1 MCNEETVIHGIQVD
15 SIYLPKV
22 IKKYRYMSTVE
33 VPGYWLNFRL
43 GLGRGRCLPGLQNQL
58 QFTSTTCTVTAV
70 LVFQLV
76 SIYHQYTKQ
85 THRHIVGNLGIISL
99 KHTFF
104 VSFSSRLHFLLV
116 IRPRISTLAGL
127 NCCTLLYTFSLQHHG
142 FKIWHDQPHKTQRR
156 GK

>member
-22 IKKYRYMSTVE
+22 IKKYRSWGRSTEVE
-33 VPGYWLNFRL
+33 FQDSEARP
-43 GLGRGRCLPGLQNQL
+43 RCLHSSKLHQPQL
-58 QFTSTTCTVTAV
+58 QPVTAV

-85 THRHIVGNLGIISL
+85 THRHIVGNLGIVSL

-104 VSFSSRLHFLLV
+104 ISFSSRLHFLLV

>member
-1 MCNEETVIHGIQVD
+1 VIICLYVGIGIVR
-15 SIYLPKV
+15 V
-22 IKKYRYMSTVE
+22 IRT
-33 VPGYWLNFRL
+33 LNTHVAHRHVCVVHVRAL
-43 GLGRGRCLPGLQNQL
+43 LVRGRISGLGGAAAVSLLQITSTRSQL
-58 QFTSTTCTVTAV
+58 QPVTAV

-104 VSFSSRLHFLLV
+104 ISFSSRLHFLLV